1 MPGTGTTMI
10 TVITTTTAPHPATTP
25 MTTSTPGTTGN
36 FDTDEQEKSLFLL
49 QIANSSFPT
58 GSFNHSYGFETRIS
72 NGEINSVESFEV
84 ACRDWLVYS
93 LSRSEGIA
101 VARACDMVR
110 FGDYDGLAVLDRRL
124 GALKMS
130 REAREASSMTGQA
143 LLSAYADIFA
153 RPGLEAF
160 ARRAEAR
167 EVAGHHAVVFGAACG
182 AYDIGAPEAVLTFL
196 QSSVTNLAGVACRLI
211 PLGQVD
217 TQRIIANAWPF
228 IQRFSRDVMD
238 LGMDDMNT
246 AMLSLDVA
254 SMQHERLRTRLCI
267 S

>member
-1 MPGTGTTMI
+1 
-10 TVITTTTAPHPATTP
+10 
-25 MTTSTPGTTGN
+25 MTISTPGN
-36 FDTDEQEKSLFLL
+36 FDTDEQEKTLFLL

-72 NGEINSVESFEV
+72 SGALDSAESFEA

-93 LSRSEGIA
+93 LARSEGIA

-110 FGDYDGLAVLDRRL
+110 FGNYDDLAVLDRKL
-124 GALKMS
+124 GALKLS

-153 RPGLEAF
+153 RPGLESF
-160 ARRAEAR
+160 ARQAEAR
-167 EVAGHHAVVFGAACG
+167 DVAAHHAVVFGAACG

-211 PLGQVD
+211 PLGQVE

-228 IQRFSRDVMD
+228 IQGFSRDVME
-238 LGMDDMNT
+238 LGIDDMNT
-246 AMLSLDVA
+246 AMLSMDVA
-254 SMQHERLRTRLCI
+254 SMQHETLRTRLCI